1 MIGKKDERS
10 IMRSCWK
17 LCFVLTA
24 AMMMASCAVKVPE
37 KEGRPVVKEREEA
50 VVKEEAVREAAVPE
64 VPEEAVET
72 GPFSF
77 LRAEGTRIVD
87 EAGRPVVLKGCNLG
101 NWFLLEMWMFDLEG
115 VRDQYEFEA
124 ILSKRFGVDE
134 KDRLMELYREHWITA
149 RDFEIIRSFGFNVVR
164 LPFHYS
170 LLEDDAQPLHLKENA
185 FAWLDRAVKM
195 AEDAGLYV
203 ILDMHGVPGG
213 QSVDHTTGRADQN
226 LLWNSDEYR
235 TRTAWLWKAIALHYR
250 KARNIAAYDLINE
263 PFGDYKTSDHVK
275 PLVELSDVIYKA
287 IRAVDK
293 DHLIFFAGTT
303 KGIDF
308 YGTPA
313 EHGWENVGFTE
324 HFYPG
329 LFWNGDPTPKTHGLF
344 IAQRIPWQKTYM
356 EKVQAPLLI
365 GEFNVVLQKAGGPP
379 LMRRYYDIYASN
391 GWAATM
397 WSYKLWK
404 KAPGIGPDS
413 WSMVKNKTAQQPL
426 APGKMSKSEIEA
438 YFRGFSTN
446 ECAVF
451 EELREALTTT
461 NAVKLDLP
469 TYETHPT
476 QASTSD
482 QLPAGWDATDVY
494 EAKPAGGQ
502 KVHSSTQIDVI
513 GGGKDIFSYE
523 DQCRFVWRKVKGDFE
538 LAATLTALAE
548 THQFAKAGLMVRN
561 TLDKGAATVMIN
573 FIPCG
578 KVTTGSRAGDGAYFE
593 EHTLT
598 TGALPGRMVLKRRG
612 KEVEMRVRAEGA
624 EWKSRTIAADWL
636 APECYIGLAVL
647 SHDERY
653 LTKASFK
660 DIQAVATGVLP

>member
-1 MIGKKDERS
+1 
-10 IMRSCWK
+10 MRFCWK
-17 LCFVLTA
+17 QCVVLA
-24 AMMMASCAVKVPE
+24 SVLVSASCTVKVPE
-37 KEGRPVVKEREEA
+37 KAERSVVKEREEA
-50 VVKEEAVREAAVPE
+50 VVKEEAVQEAVAPEKAAVTEEAAA
-64 VPEEAVET
+64 EA

-77 LRAEGTRIVD
+77 LRAEGTRIVGAD
-87 EAGRPVVLKGCNLG
+87 GRPVVLKGCNLG
-101 NWFLLEMWMFDLEG
+101 NWFLLEMWMLDIEG

-124 ILSKRFGVDE
+124 ILGKRFGVDE
-134 KDRLMELYREHWITA
+134 KDRLMELYRENWITE

-170 LLEDDAQPLHLKENA
+170 LLEDDAQPLHLKDNA
-185 FAWLDRAVKM
+185 FMWLDRAVKM

-203 ILDMHGVPGG
+203 ILDMHGLQGG
-213 QSVDHTTGRADQN
+213 QSVDHTTGRSEQN

-235 TRTAWLWKAIALHYR
+235 TRAAWLWKAIALHYR
-250 KARNIAAYDLINE
+250 KAPNIAAYDIINE
-263 PFGDYKTSDHVK
+263 PFGNYKSSDHV
-275 PLVELSDVIYKA
+275 PALVELSDVIYKS

-313 EHGWENVGFTE
+313 EHNWNNVGFTE

-329 LFWNGDPTPKTHGLF
+329 LFWNGDPSPKTHALF

-356 EKVQAPLLI
+356 EKVQAPFLV

-404 KAPGIGPDS
+404 KASGIGPDS
-413 WSMVKNKTAQQPL
+413 WSLVKNKAVQPML
-426 APGKMSKSEIEA
+426 SPARMSKSEIEA

-446 ECAVF
+446 EYAVF
-451 EELREALTTT
+451 EELKEALTTT
-461 NAVKLDLP
+461 NAVKVDLP
-469 TYETHPT
+469 TFAAHPT
-476 QASTSD
+476 QAAASD
-482 QLPAGWDATDVY
+482 ALPAGWGATDVY
-494 EAKPAGGQ
+494 DAKPAGGQ
-502 KVHSSTQIDVI
+502 KVYSSTQIDVI
-513 GGGKDIFSYE
+513 GGGKDIYSYE
-523 DQCRFVWRKVKGDFE
+523 DQFRFVWRKVTGDFE

-548 THQFAKAGLMVRN
+548 THQYAKAGLMVRN

-578 KVTTGSRAGDGAYFE
+578 KVTTGERAGDGAYFE
-593 EHTLT
+593 ERTLT
-598 TGALPGRMVLKRRG
+598 TGSLPGRLTLKRRG
-612 KEVEMRVRAEGA
+612 KEVEMRVCTKGG

-636 APECYIGLAVL
+636 TPECYVGIAVL

-660 DIQAVATGVLP
+660 DIQVVATGVLP

>member
-1 MIGKKDERS
+1 
-10 IMRSCWK
+10 MRSGWK
-17 LCFVLTA
+17 QCIVLA
-24 AMMMASCAVKVPE
+24 AALAAASCTVKVPE
-37 KEGRPVVKEREEA
+37 KVERPAVKEREEA
-50 VVKEEAVREAAVPE
+50 VVKEESVREARVMEKAE
-64 VPEEAVET
+64 GLEEPAEAT

-101 NWFLLEMWMFDLEG
+101 NWFLLEMWMLDIEG

-124 ILSKRFGVDE
+124 ILGKRFGVDE
-134 KDRLMELYREHWITA
+134 KDRLMELYRENWITE

-195 AEDAGLYV
+195 AEDVGLYV
-203 ILDMHGVPGG
+203 ILDMHGLPGG
-213 QSVDHTTGRADQN
+213 QSVDHTTGRSEQN

-235 TRTAWLWKAIALHYR
+235 TRTAWLWKSIAQHYR
-250 KARNIAAYDLINE
+250 NARNIAAYDLINE
-263 PFGDYKTSDHVK
+263 PFGDYKSSDHV
-275 PLVELSDVIYKA
+275 PALVELSGVIYKS
-287 IRAVDK
+287 IRSVDRN
-293 DHLIFFAGTT
+293 HLIFFAGTT

-344 IAQRIPWQKTYM
+344 IAQRIPWQKTYL
-356 EKVQAPLLI
+356 EKVQAPFLV

-404 KAPGIGPDS
+404 KASGIGPDS
-413 WSMVKNKTAQQPL
+413 WSLVKNKGVQPML
-426 APGKMSKSEIEA
+426 SPARMSKSEIEA

-446 ECAVF
+446 EYAVF
-451 EELREALTTT
+451 TELQEALTTT
-461 NAVKLDLP
+461 NAVKIDLP
-469 TYETHPT
+469 TYTTHAT
-476 QASTSD
+476 QATASD
-482 QLPAGWDATDVY
+482 PLPPGWAAMDVY
-494 EAKPAGGQ
+494 DAKPAGGQ
-502 KVHSSTQIDVI
+502 KVYSSTQIDVM
-513 GGGKDIFSYE
+513 GGGKDIYSYE
-523 DQCRFVWRKVKGDFE
+523 DQFRFVWRKVKGDFE

-548 THQFAKAGLMVRN
+548 THQYAKAGLMVRS
-561 TLDKGAATVMIN
+561 TLDKGAATAMIN

-578 KVTTGSRAGDGAYFE
+578 KVTIGTRAGDGGYLE
-593 EHTLT
+593 EQTLT
-598 TGALPGRMVLKRRG
+598 TGALPGRMSLKRNG
-612 KEVEMRVRAEGA
+612 KALELKVCAKGG
-624 EWKSRTIAADWL
+624 EWKTRTISADWL
-636 APECYIGLAVL
+636 PPECYVGLAVL
-647 SHDERY
+647 SHDDRY

-660 DIQAVATGVLP
+660 DIQVVATGAAP